1 MGFTR
6 FYWMILGFTG
16 LYCFLP
22 GFTGFYRV
30 LPGFYRTMKN
40 LYWSSREEILFIFT
54 RCAFTGFYW
63 VLLDYAGFFFPGTWW
78 VWISFIGFYRV
89 SSNFA
94 SRRFTVLYQDFHGF
108 YWVFTEFVPS
118 FTGFRWFRFPPGVHF
133 RCRLE
138 KNRMRRRSRT
148 TTFNN
153 KKKIRVNF
161 S

>member
-40 LYWSSREEILFIFT
+40 LYWSSGEEILIIFT

-63 VLLDYAGFFFPGTWW
+63 VLLDYAGFFSRNLVGLNQFYWVLPSFVEFRLTTFHCALPGFSW
-78 VWISFIGFYRV
+78 VLLGFYWVCTEFYRV
-89 SSNFA
+89 SLISFP
-94 SRRFTVLYQDFHGF
+94 SRR
-108 YWVFTEFVPS
+108 S
-118 FTGFRWFRFPPGVHF
+118 FSVSTWKKSN
-133 RCRLE
+133 E
-138 KNRMRRRSRT
+138 KA
-148 TTFNN
+148 
-153 KKKIRVNF
+153 K
-161 S
+161 